1 MCTHRCSPRSLTS
14 HHGRGGS
21 PFPRQVPPSLLS
33 HSAITVSPAVPVSEL
48 CPHHPILPA
57 PPQPRSQQGALFMCL
72 CPPTITGS
80 QPPAEPSGIL
90 SAAFQ
95 VSLSTTCW
103 NPACPW
109 SPARGCTANPTG
121 QHASQAH
128 AGFRVPRARTGP
140 RALAWPRP
148 LPGVPLPPFAPTPD
162 L

>member
-1 MCTHRCSPRSLTS
+1 MCTRRCPLRSPTS

-33 HSAITVSPAVPVSEL
+33 HSSITVSPAVPVSEL

-57 PPQPRSQQGALFMCL
+57 PPQPQSQQGALFMCL

-80 QPPAEPSGIL
+80 QPRAKPSGIL

-95 VSLSTTCW
+95 VSLSAARW

-109 SPARGCTANPTG
+109 SPAHGCTALPTG

-128 AGFRVPRARTGP
+128 AGFRVPHAGTGP
-140 RALAWPRP
+140 RALAWAAPSARST
-148 LPGVPLPPFAPTPD
+148 PPSLCPD
-162 L
+162 P